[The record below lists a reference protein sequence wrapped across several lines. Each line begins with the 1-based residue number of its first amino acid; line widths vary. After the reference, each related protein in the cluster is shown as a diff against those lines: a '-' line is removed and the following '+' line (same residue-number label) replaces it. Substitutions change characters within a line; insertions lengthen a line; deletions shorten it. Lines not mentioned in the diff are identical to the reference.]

1 MRSKSLGD
9 SVRDVYTNIKDFQIL
24 LLQRN
29 KKGRAGK
36 DQHRDFNKDAK
47 AAALHTRPREDS
59 TETTNKLLKVIKRI
73 EKIWKRNKVTKQ
85 KSPKK

>member
-9 SVRDVYTNIKDFQIL
+9 SVRDVYANIKDFQIYFY
-24 LLQRN
+24 RGIR
-29 KKGRAGK
+29 KVEKVK
-36 DQHRDFNKDAK
+36 TSTETFNKDAK
-47 AAALHTRPREDS
+47 AAALQTRPPEDS

-85 KSPKK
+85 NSPKE